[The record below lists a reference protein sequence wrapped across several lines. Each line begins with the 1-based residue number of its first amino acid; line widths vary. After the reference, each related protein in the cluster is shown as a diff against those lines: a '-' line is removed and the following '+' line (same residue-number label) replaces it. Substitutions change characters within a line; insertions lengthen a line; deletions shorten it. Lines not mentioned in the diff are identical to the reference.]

1 MQTNYGRWNWSR
13 ITHVDNSLELI
24 SKIIRSD
31 SLNWNATDRLA
42 KQIIKP
48 IMKRHNRARALRDF
62 FLTNSTDEELES
74 IFRIW
79 ARPDVIEIIQKYGE
93 IENPVPLGLKML
105 KDVPEFRRLAIRA
118 ANSLVFA

>member
-1 MQTNYGRWNWSR
+1 
-13 ITHVDNSLELI
+13 
-24 SKIIRSD
+24 
-31 SLNWNATDRLA
+31 
-42 KQIIKP
+42 
-48 IMKRHNRARALRDF
+48 MKRHNRARALRDF

-105 KDVPEFRRLAIRA
+105 KDVPEFRRIAIRA

>member
-1 MQTNYGRWNWSR
+1 M
-13 ITHVDNSLELI
+13 
-24 SKIIRSD
+24 
-31 SLNWNATDRLA
+31 
-42 KQIIKP
+42 
-48 IMKRHNRARALRDF
+48 
-62 FLTNSTDEELES
+62 ES

-105 KDVPEFRRLAIRA
+105 KDVPEFRRIAIRA

>member
-1 MQTNYGRWNWSR
+1 MC
-13 ITHVDNSLELI
+13 
-24 SKIIRSD
+24 IR
-31 SLNWNATDRLA
+31 DR
-42 KQIIKP
+42 
-48 IMKRHNRARALRDF
+48 RDF

-105 KDVPEFRRLAIRA
+105 KDVPEFRKIAIRA